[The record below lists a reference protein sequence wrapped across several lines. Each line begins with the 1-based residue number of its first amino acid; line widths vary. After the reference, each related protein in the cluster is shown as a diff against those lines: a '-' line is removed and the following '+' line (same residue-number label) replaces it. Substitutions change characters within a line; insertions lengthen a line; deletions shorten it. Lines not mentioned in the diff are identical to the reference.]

1 MRLTILS
8 FRSLTQRKVRTA
20 LCLLGVALGVM
31 VVLCVGSTTMAYTTS
46 LRDMS
51 IFFQG
56 KIVVTSKG
64 TLFIQALPIGGFLPE
79 QIVAELE
86 KIGGVEEAVPMLAVI
101 NLSLM
106 GDAGGG
112 GLSQFIPVNISFG
125 IAEGRWGVLVGSTP
139 LGAGRWPASSS
150 NESEVVIGKYLAE
163 RNNLVV
169 GSEIKVGEHRLRVVG
184 ILDALSPFLAR
195 LIIMSLETAQETY
208 GYPMLINMVVVKP
221 EGSITEEELASSI
234 ESKTQGVS
242 VLTSE
247 AREEFSEPLFRDVEL
262 WNLGLRTAIYLI
274 SLVLIATVTTM
285 NISERRR
292 ELATL
297 DAIGAAKSFV
307 LRMVTLEGAFLS
319 FLGGLVGIFLGSIA
333 SILLV
338 SHYASISV
346 AMISRSFFDIVQPRL
361 ILEILASTVAVS
373 IVASALPALM
383 ALRTN
388 IIDALRSEN

>member
-1 MRLTILS
+1 MN
-8 FRSLTQRKVRTA
+8 
-20 LCLLGVALGVM
+20 
-31 VVLCVGSTTMAYTTS
+31 
-46 LRDMS
+46 

-56 KIVVTSKG
+56 KIVVISKG

-79 QIVAELE
+79 RIVEEVE

-101 NLSLM
+101 DLSLK
-106 GDAGGG
+106 GDEGG
-112 GLSQFIPVNISFG
+112 GLSQFIPMNISFG
-125 IAEGRWGVLVGSTP
+125 IAEGRWEVLVGSTP
-139 LGAGRWPASSS
+139 LSAGRWPASSS
-150 NESEVVIGKYLAE
+150 NEVVIGNYLSG
-163 RNNLVV
+163 RNNLAV
-169 GSEIKVGEHRLRVVG
+169 GSEIKVGEYNLKVVG
-184 ILDALSPFLAR
+184 ILDTPSPFLAR
-195 LIIMSLETAQETY
+195 LIIMPLETTQKIY

-221 EGSITEEELASSI
+221 NGSITEEELANSI
-234 ESKTQGVS
+234 ALNTQGVS
-242 VLTSE
+242 VLTSDS
-247 AREEFSEPLFRDVEL
+247 RQEFSEPLFRDVEL

-274 SLVLIATVTTM
+274 SLVLVATVTTI

-297 DAIGAAKSFV
+297 DAIGAAKSFI

-338 SHYASISV
+338 SHYASIPIS
-346 AMISRSFFDIVQPRL
+346 MIFGSFFDIVKPIL
-361 ILEILASTVAVS
+361 TLEILASTVAVS
-373 IVASALPALM
+373 IAASALPALM

>member
-20 LCLLGVALGVM
+20 LCLLGIALGVM
-31 VVLCVGSTTMAYTTS
+31 VSLSVGTTTMAYTTA
-46 LRDMS
+46 LREMN

-79 QIVAELE
+79 RIAEEVE

-101 NLSLM
+101 DLSLKE
-106 GDAGGG
+106 GEGG
-112 GLSQFIPVNISFG
+112 GLSQFIPMNISFG
-125 IAEGRWGVLVGSTP
+125 IAEGRWEVLVGSTP
-139 LGAGRWPASSS
+139 LSAGRWPAPSSD
-150 NESEVVIGKYLAE
+150 EVVIGNYLSE
-163 RNNLVV
+163 RDNLAV
-169 GSEIKVGEHRLRVVG
+169 GSEVKVGEYNLKVVG
-184 ILDALSPFLAR
+184 ILDTPSPFLAR
-195 LIIMSLETAQETY
+195 LVIMPLETTQKIY
-208 GYPMLINMVVVKP
+208 GYPMLINMIVVKP
-221 EGSITEEELASSI
+221 KGSTTEEDLANSI
-234 ESKTQGVS
+234 ALNTQGVS
-242 VLTSE
+242 VLTSD
-247 AREEFSEPLFRDVEL
+247 ARQEFSGPLFRDVEL

-274 SLVLIATVTTM
+274 SLVLVATVTTI

-297 DAIGAAKSFV
+297 DAIGAAKSFI
-307 LRMVTLEGAFLS
+307 LRMVTLEGAVLS
-319 FLGGLVGIFLGSIA
+319 FLGGLMGIFLGSIA

-338 SHYASISV
+338 SHYASIPLS
-346 AMISRSFFDIVQPRL
+346 MIFRTFFDVVRPIL
-361 ILEILASTVAVS
+361 TLEILASTVAVS
-373 IVASALPALM
+373 IAASALPALM